1 MAEQTPPQASAEIR
15 RATDLVS
22 MYANNVHFELSI
34 WDLKFIFGELQQH
47 EGKEIIEQRLSVT
60 IPWLQVKIMSLFL
73 QLHVAFY
80 EAWQGKINVP
90 PNFLPQRPPPDQ
102 AMANDPNASAITEV
116 LRKKIDQLLADI

>member
-34 WDLKFIFGELQQH
+34 WDLKLNFGELQQH

-60 IPWLQVKIMSLFL
+60 LPWLQVKIMSLFL

-90 PNFLPQRPPPDQ
+90 PNFLPQRPSPDQ
-102 AMANDPNASAITEV
+102 ETPSDPSVRAISDAI
-116 LRKKIDQLLADI
+116 RKKIEQLLADL